1 MSNRIGEILQE
12 LSTLQGERMQNENT
26 LKTNNE
32 RSQQLTTEW
41 QGICSHPK
49 EYLDEQEDGSS
60 KCCACG
66 FIIVKDETD

>member
-49 EYLDEQEDGSS
+49 EYLDELENGDL

>member
-12 LSTLQGERMQNENT
+12 LSTLQGERMKNETT

-32 RSQQLTTEW
+32 RSQQLTIEW
-41 QGICSHPK
+41 QDICSHPV
-49 EYLDEQEDGSS
+49 EYLDEQENGDF

-66 FIIVKDETD
+66 FIIVKDEAD